1 MNKME
6 TTPTHSLEKKKEKL
20 LSSLSREEQ
29 REILLAILERQMEEN
44 RKLTDK
50 ELADKYGMP
59 YD

>member
-6 TTPTHSLEKKKEKL
+6 TTPTHSLEKKENL
-20 LSSLSREEQ
+20 LSSLSREER
-29 REILLAILERQMEEN
+29 REIIRTILEEEMEEN